1 MSKTLTLAQIERA
14 LKPKRHK
21 KKAKKKAKRKA
32 KRRAKRAT
40 KTRVVHVHHYHGAKK
55 RAKKRGAKKH
65 AKKRGAKKH
74 AKKRGKKR
82 TGADMTH
89 AERKAWAAKMQRAR
103 KKARR

>member
-65 AKKRGAKKH
+65 AKKRG
-74 AKKRGKKR
+74 KKR

-89 AERKAWAAKMQRAR
+89 AERQAWAAKMQRAR